1 MIMTGLKYIDLA
13 KQQFLIEKEENIRC
27 GISRYYYGLLHYS
40 IDKLVE
46 IDPSL
51 NDLKDSLNI
60 PYEGKSIH
68 TSTISALKEKN
79 PPIASDLNI
88 VKKLRVISDY
98 DFTKSVLDS
107 VIIEYNTKNNNSR
120 EFKNKDEILEFL
132 EGVYSSILKLS
143 VKSENKNPIRADI
156 TGLNEI
162 RNRLI
167 KNN

>member
-98 DFTKSVLDS
+98 DFNTSILNDLNIEYTSKKQNLKREFKTKNEILNFLDS
-107 VIIEYNTKNNNSR
+107 VYNRIQSLQN
-120 EFKNKDEILEFL
+120 KNKPHNGFNTMSLAL
-132 EGVYSSILKLS
+132 AGLKKKL
-143 VKSENKNPIRADI
+143 
-156 TGLNEI
+156 
-162 RNRLI
+162 
-167 KNN
+167 